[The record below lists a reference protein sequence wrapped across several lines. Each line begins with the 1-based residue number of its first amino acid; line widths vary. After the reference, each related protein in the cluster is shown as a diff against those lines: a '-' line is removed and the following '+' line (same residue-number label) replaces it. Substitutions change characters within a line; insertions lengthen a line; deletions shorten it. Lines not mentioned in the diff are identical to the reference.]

1 MVFPDFALKF
11 IFMREM
17 ERGER
22 EKKGERKRW
31 INERG
36 GGGKRERPLLCYGV
50 YGVWCVVAMECVRSK
65 NNLGS
70 IPCHSF
76 CLRVNSFCCYLL
88 LHDPVWLVHKLLGI
102 LLSLSC
108 CRNSRVTDMSSCPP
122 FT

>member
-36 GGGKRERPLLCYGV
+36 GGKRERPLLCYGV
-50 YGVWCVVAMECVRSK
+50 YVCGVWLPWNV
-65 NNLGS
+65 
-70 IPCHSF
+70 
-76 CLRVNSFCCYLL
+76 
-88 LHDPVWLVHKLLGI
+88 
-102 LLSLSC
+102 
-108 CRNSRVTDMSSCPP
+108 
-122 FT
+122 